1 MIAIIIAV
9 ATATPATPAGPVC
22 RGAALAEAV
31 ARYARLSRM
40 MDVAG
45 VGATYARDGVLV
57 GAGGA
62 PITGPGE
69 VARFLGGFTG
79 YRLFDYT
86 LTIEATAR
94 QGDGWRTAGTYRQRG
109 SDPAGAAFSANGRFT
124 ADWRCTRRGWRLTRM
139 ATAPA

>member
-1 MIAIIIAV
+1 MVSGRTGIRRISAPNGAS
-9 ATATPATPAGPVC
+9 ASFTALTT
-22 RGAALAEAV
+22 
-31 ARYARLSRM
+31 
-40 MDVAG
+40 
-45 VGATYARDGVLV
+45 
-57 GAGGA
+57 AGGA